1 MNEALR
7 KRLDAIIAL
16 LAVVAFLLAGV
27 VVAVGGGDFL
37 ALLVFV
43 GAVVGILARVAFPDL
58 QGLDVGTDCDVGPER
73 DTS

>member
-7 KRLDAIIAL
+7 KRLDAIVAL

-37 ALLVFV
+37 AVLVFV
-43 GAVVGILARVAFPDL
+43 GVVLGLLARIAFPDL
-58 QGLDVGTDCDVGPER
+58 RASFVGPER
-73 DTS
+73 DAR